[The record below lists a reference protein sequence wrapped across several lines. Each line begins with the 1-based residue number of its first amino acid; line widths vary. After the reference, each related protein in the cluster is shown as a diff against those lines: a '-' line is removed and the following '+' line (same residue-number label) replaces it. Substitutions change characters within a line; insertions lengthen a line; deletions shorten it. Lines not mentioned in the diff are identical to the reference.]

1 MTKDL
6 FLRRKWTL
14 RAHGEQIV
22 FVKRANERREHVLMK
37 AFLWALY
44 LPDYSDLAVEV
55 GVNSRY
61 RPDVSAVG
69 PYGTPRFWGE
79 AGHVSPSKINY
90 LVHHYRSTHFAL
102 AKWDTVLTP
111 FIEIVRN
118 ARADLEG
125 NAPFDVLRF
134 PPESTERFIDDRG
147 HIAVNHSDI
156 DWVRL

>member
-44 LPDYSDLAVEV
+44 LPHYPDLAVEV
-55 GVNSRY
+55 DVNSRY

-69 PYGTPRFWGE
+69 PYGTVRFWGE
-79 AGHVSPSKINY
+79 AGHVSPSKIHY
-90 LVHHYRSTHFAL
+90 LIRHYRSTHFAL
-102 AKWDTVLTP
+102 AKWETALAP
-111 FIEIVRN
+111 FIEIVRD
-118 ARADLEG
+118 ARADVEG
-125 NAPFDVLRF
+125 GAPFDVLRF
-134 PPESTERFIDDRG
+134 ASDSAERFIHERG
-147 HIAVNHSDI
+147 HITVNHGDI
-156 DWVRL
+156 DWMRL